1 MVRTPP
7 LCTVLERTGDLTPAF
22 QFLANG
28 RPQFFPLLEF
38 FILNDFSRPWKMPGG
53 KKSRFNGNLFLSS
66 SGWRRGALGEEISVT
81 TSRKGMRSHSEEE
94 EGL

>member
-1 MVRTPP
+1 MGDRQVGGGMVRTPP

-53 KKSRFNGNLFLSS
+53 KNLDLTETCF
-66 SGWRRGALGEEISVT
+66 
-81 TSRKGMRSHSEEE
+81 
-94 EGL
+94 